1 MESQEILV
9 EVSDGV
15 ALITFNR
22 PEQLNSLSESMLQG
36 LGDAYRRCDEDDN
49 VRVVVVTGAGKA
61 FCAGA
66 DLSQGGATFAERED
80 MTFSSCPL
88 SMQAYEVRKPVIAA
102 CNGHAIGV
110 GLGIAVQ
117 CDMRILAE
125 EGKYG
130 FLQSRRGVIADF
142 AIHHLLPR
150 MIGLEN
156 ALQLIMTGQR
166 LTGVEA
172 KEKGLAARV
181 LPTDEVL
188 PAALDMARD
197 IAINCSPLVIG
208 MAKKMIW
215 QGMGQS
221 LADMEQLET
230 RLLHYS
236 MGRPDAIEGGM
247 AFFEKR
253 VPEWKSSVSKDWPDW
268 F

>member
-1 MESQEILV
+1 MENQEILYTV
-9 EVSDGV
+9 DNGV

-22 PEQLNSLSESMLQG
+22 PDQLNSVNEAMLHG
-36 LGDAYRRCDEDDN
+36 LGDAYRRCDQDDD

-66 DLSQGGATFAERED
+66 DLSRGGATFDEQED
-80 MTFSSCPL
+80 MSFSSCPL

-102 CNGHAIGV
+102 CNGHALGV

-150 MIGLEN
+150 MVGLEN
-156 ALQLIMTGQR
+156 ALELILTGRR
-166 LTGVEA
+166 LTGAAA
-172 KEKGLAARV
+172 KEKGLAGRV
-181 LPTDEVL
+181 LPAEQVL
-188 PAALDMARD
+188 PAALEMARD
-197 IAINCSPLVIG
+197 IATSCSPLVVG

-215 QGMGQS
+215 QGLDQS

-236 MGRPDAIEGGM
+236 MGRPDAIEGGT

-253 VPEWKSSVSKDWPDW
+253 APAWKSNVSEDWPEG

>member
-1 MESQEILV
+1 MDNQEIMF
-9 EVSDGV
+9 EVDNGV
-15 ALITFNR
+15 ALISLNR
-22 PEQLNSLSESMLQG
+22 PDQLNSVNGAMLQG
-36 LGDAYRRCDEDDN
+36 LGDAYRRCDEDDE

-66 DLSQGGATFAERED
+66 DLSQAGATFDQQED
-80 MTFSSCPL
+80 MSFSSCPL

-117 CDMRILAE
+117 CDTRILAE

-142 AIHHLLPR
+142 TIHHLLPR

-156 ALQLIMTGQR
+156 ALELILSGRR
-166 LTGVEA
+166 LTGTEA
-172 KEKGLAARV
+172 KEKGLAGRV
-181 LPTDEVL
+181 LPADEVL
-188 PAALDMARD
+188 PAALELACD
-197 IAINCSPLVIG
+197 IATNCSPLVVG
-208 MAKKMIW
+208 MAKNMIW
-215 QGMGQS
+215 QGMEQS
-221 LADMEQLET
+221 IDDMEQLET

-253 VPEWKSSVSKDWPDW
+253 TPEWKSSVSNDWPDW

>member
-1 MESQEILV
+1 MDHQEILLDV
-9 EVSDGV
+9 DKGV

-22 PEQLNSLSESMLQG
+22 PDHLNSVNEAMLQG
-36 LGDAYRRCDEDDN
+36 LGDAYRRCDKDDD

-66 DLSQGGATFAERED
+66 DLSEGGTTFDQQED
-80 MTFSSCPL
+80 MSFSSCPL

-150 MIGLEN
+150 TVGLEN
-156 ALQLIMTGQR
+156 ALELILTGQR
-166 LTGVEA
+166 LTGTEA
-172 KEKGLAARV
+172 KEKGLASRV
-181 LPTDEVL
+181 LPADQVL
-188 PAALDMARD
+188 STALDMARD
-197 IAINCSPLVIG
+197 IATNCSPLVVG

-215 QGMGQS
+215 QGMEQS
-221 LADMEQLET
+221 ITDMTQLET

-253 VPEWKSSVSKDWPDW
+253 APEWKSSVSNDWPEG